1 MAPSTREEQNLIIL
15 VVVEEVGTM
24 EVGQDLII
32 MVVAEGLRTCL
43 C

>member
-24 EVGQDLII
+24 EVGQDIGKG
-32 MVVAEGLRTCL
+32 VVEGFRTCL